1 MLLNLRAADSI
12 EVPACTIYLHFT
24 LYRDK
29 LRWFY
34 EITEE
39 FSFENDAIEVL
50 KCDKLEMNQTT
61 LMKKSSL
68 APPTA
73 YFFIPLLSFLSRWN
87 IFRWQWRRLTQSE
100 RQQLTS
106 RPKEHKNKQC
116 VTEPLSL
123 LYYFFIG
130 KFTISNEIKKSFLS
144 DYCFFLSF
152 FFFPRWF
159 TQPTSSSTAPNSNFI
174 CK

>member
-1 MLLNLRAADSI
+1 
-12 EVPACTIYLHFT
+12 
-24 LYRDK
+24 
-29 LRWFY
+29 
-34 EITEE
+34 
-39 FSFENDAIEVL
+39 
-50 KCDKLEMNQTT
+50 
-61 LMKKSSL
+61 MKKSSL

-152 FFFPRWF
+152 FFSRGGSRSRLLLQQHPILILFVNNKIPNFFLVQRFP
-159 TQPTSSSTAPNSNFI
+159 SD
-174 CK
+174 CKIDVETRRRRKRKKEKILSMFVCLIIA